1 MSGHPAE
8 QLKEFQGQL
17 GLCLSELEMCKEVIR
32 EGDVGR
38 PAQMEYCK
46 QRLAYLE
53 THVVPK
59 LRKEVKSAQ
68 EYIDWE
74 KRTSGAQPRST

>member
-1 MSGHPAE
+1 MSGHPSE

-17 GLCLSELEMCKEVIR
+17 DLCLAEMEMCKEVIR
-32 EGDVGR
+32 EGEIGR
-38 PAQMEYCK
+38 PAQMHYYK
-46 QRLAYLE
+46 LRLAYLE

-68 EYIDWE
+68 DYLEWE
-74 KRTSGAQPRST
+74 KRTSNPQSRST